1 MTIREYIS
9 KNDLAKSLGISLTTI
24 NRKLKELPSYKLGTS
39 RQSRV
44 IFPLDEVN
52 EYLVRHS
59 LSQKKR
65 AEKNV
70 SALNKGEQ

>member
-1 MTIREYIS
+1 MKEYIS

-24 NRKLKELPSYKLGTS
+24 NRKLKELPSYKLGKY

-52 EYLVRHS
+52 KYLERHS
-59 LSQKKR
+59 LSQKK
-65 AEKNV
+65 E
-70 SALNKGEQ
+70 S